1 LSHKCSYWPK
11 VSAMQLVRLQYC
23 WTQMIQVSID
33 PRYTVQ
39 PAHAVISIKQSPVLK
54 GRLFLVLSL
63 NKSYDLNL
71 FKEVTCLIRT
81 FFLWSKCDHLMQV
94 WLCVWLSGKVW
105 LCVWLSGKVWLCVWL
120 SGKVWLC
127 VWLSGKVSL
136 LLNRSLPNVSAIV
149 LFIVPA
155 VIHTFDCVWSLL
167 AEAALCIYFVIAC

>member
-1 LSHKCSYWPK
+1 MSHKCSYWPK

-94 WLCVWLSGKVW
+94 WLCVWLSGKV
-105 LCVWLSGKVWLCVWL
+105 
-120 SGKVWLC
+120 
-127 VWLSGKVSL
+127 SL

-155 VIHTFDCVWSLL
+155 VIYTFDCVWSLL
-167 AEAALCIYFVIAC
+167 AEAALCIYFFIAC